1 MEVYWSEIPLFREVE
16 ETEVEKLFSSLVFQ
30 RKSFPPG
37 SLIVSQGEEC
47 NRLLILIEGT
57 VKGEM
62 TGPTGKSLKIEDMEA
77 PSVLASAFLFGRKN
91 IFPVNIISLTDVK
104 FIVIPRGELLKLFQM
119 NQQILKNFLS
129 MISSRAQFL
138 SDKLRFHSFKSL
150 KAKLA
155 FFLVNEAGMNHSFKL
170 KHSQQELAELFGVAR
185 PSVGRAFL
193 LLQEEG
199 VIDIRYKQVEILDRK
214 KLVES
219 CNE

>member
-1 MEVYWSEIPLFREVE
+1 
-16 ETEVEKLFSSLVFQ
+16 
-30 RKSFPPG
+30 
-37 SLIVSQGEEC
+37 
-47 NRLLILIEGT
+47 
-57 VKGEM
+57 
-62 TGPTGKSLKIEDMEA
+62 
-77 PSVLASAFLFGRKN
+77 
-91 IFPVNIISLTDVK
+91 
-104 FIVIPRGELLKLFQM
+104 M
-119 NQQILKNFLS
+119 NQQILQNFLS

-170 KHSQQELAELFGVAR
+170 KLSQQELAELFGVAR

-214 KLVES
+214 KLAET